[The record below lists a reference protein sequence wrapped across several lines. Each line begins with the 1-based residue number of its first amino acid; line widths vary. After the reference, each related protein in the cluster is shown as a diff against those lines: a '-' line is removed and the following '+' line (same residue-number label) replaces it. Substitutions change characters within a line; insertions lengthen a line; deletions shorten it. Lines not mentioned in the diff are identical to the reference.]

1 MVNRKKRMI
10 FIAKSSK
17 NLREDFSK
25 RGLTLRART
34 AIIPEMTESIEAIRT
49 ATIFVYVRVF
59 LKMS

>member
-25 RGLTLRART
+25 RGLTLR
-34 AIIPEMTESIEAIRT
+34 EMIESMEAIRT